1 MKDHFILLL
10 LGIIQ
15 IKCWTTIPIRIS
27 KTNPVYPNTAL
38 NSLALI
44 CPKMES
50 QCIGHQKRVLR
61 ASETKIM
68 VGAVG
73 KHSRRMEYLK
83 IPENIPGIQVTF
95 TYSVNNGWV
104 KFQKQLS
111 ETKTI
116 GCTKPTIYWHLI
128 CLKKVL
134 LCLWTISIYQTKRFV
149 RNHINDK
156 HALHC

>member
-1 MKDHFILLL
+1 MFHNVIKRNNLHLFKPSEMLNRGFDMPPWNYVLVQKETFRIFVFTNIFFFGVNEYYYANMKDQFILLL

-61 ASETKIM
+61 ASETEIM

-73 KHSRRMEYLK
+73 KHSRRMEYPK

-95 TYSVNNGWV
+95 T
-104 KFQKQLS
+104 
-111 ETKTI
+111 
-116 GCTKPTIYWHLI
+116 
-128 CLKKVL
+128 
-134 LCLWTISIYQTKRFV
+134 
-149 RNHINDK
+149 
-156 HALHC
+156 